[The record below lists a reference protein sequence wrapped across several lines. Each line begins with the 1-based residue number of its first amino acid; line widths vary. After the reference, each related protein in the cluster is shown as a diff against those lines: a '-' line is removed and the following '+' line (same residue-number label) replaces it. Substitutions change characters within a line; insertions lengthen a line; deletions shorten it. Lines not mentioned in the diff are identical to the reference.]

1 MNQKEKTEQKNQ
13 TEQVH
18 FKGTEYSESYPWIV
32 MGIGN
37 SWVAFNAL
45 TGASLNPHSYD
56 PESDDGTTAYRAAM
70 TDCANSKKFKI
81 QV

>member
-1 MNQKEKTEQKNQ
+1 MSQKEKTNQQEQSC
-13 TEQVH
+13 

-56 PESDDGTTAYRAAM
+56 PEASDQGVNAYRAAM
-70 TDCANSKKFKI
+70 SDCINSKNFKI
-81 QV
+81 